1 MKNTFLISAIIG
13 LTITTSPVIGGDV
26 HINAN
31 TAPWDP
37 MPDYAVEDYGVFFAK
52 KSARFNTLIGDGSYP
67 VRAKNVYFGV
77 FELAPGAI
85 YVGHKHSSPE
95 IYYVISGE
103 AEWTVDGKSFQ
114 AESGSAIY
122 HKPNAVHRMV
132 NIGSTKLKTQR
143 WPQLS
148 VQPNPIYKWIP
159 CQLGRDALRQFIKV
173 NAVWCHPVKS

>member
-132 NIGSTKLKTQR
+132 NIGSTKLRTLWMWWGNPNQMSRSKRVEPRETQ
-143 WPQLS
+143 PS
-148 VQPNPIYKWIP
+148 S
-159 CQLGRDALRQFIKV
+159 
-173 NAVWCHPVKS
+173 AVFSD